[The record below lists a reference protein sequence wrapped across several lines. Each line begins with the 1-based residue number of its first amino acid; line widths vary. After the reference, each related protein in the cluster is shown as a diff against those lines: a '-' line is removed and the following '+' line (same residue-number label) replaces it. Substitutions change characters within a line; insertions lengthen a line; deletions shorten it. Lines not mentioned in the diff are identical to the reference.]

1 MMNLCIVHTTNI
13 RISIDKE
20 FSSGT
25 CPLRVGVSHLSS
37 PRIYSLIMPLN
48 DLSTL
53 ETLRTHKANSQDGK
67 FLVPAILNVFKELK
81 SNLDDCFDGLQSQ
94 LLDVIKQQE
103 AQIAKLTTDNKELCR
118 RVILHV
124 TYSNT

>member
-1 MMNLCIVHTTNI
+1 
-13 RISIDKE
+13 
-20 FSSGT
+20 
-25 CPLRVGVSHLSS
+25 
-37 PRIYSLIMPLN
+37 MPLN

-53 ETLRTHKANSQDGK
+53 ETLRTDKANSQDGK

-118 RVILHV
+118 RLERLDEKVDSDDAYERKDSLILSGPEIPP
-124 TYSNT
+124 YPSNGNEDTKKSLLTCLETN